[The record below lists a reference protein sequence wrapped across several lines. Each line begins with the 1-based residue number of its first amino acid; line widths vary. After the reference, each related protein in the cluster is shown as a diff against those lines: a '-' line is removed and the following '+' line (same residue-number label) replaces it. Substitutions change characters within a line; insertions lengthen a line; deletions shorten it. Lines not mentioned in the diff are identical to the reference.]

1 MSRKRRNKQLSE
13 EELLE
18 IQEFVYRKNEEEDK
32 FLTSMTV
39 NYKCRTENQGKLRDS
54 IRNNEIS
61 IVSGLPGTGK
71 AQPLHSKV
79 LTPNGWVKMGDISVG
94 DYVTTPKG
102 EHTKIT
108 GVFPQGKKDVY
119 KITFTDGRVVES
131 CDEHLWKVY
140 YRGWLNTYRV
150 LTLKDI
156 IDNHSKKITDGR
168 LYIPLIESSSN
179 EDIELPMNP
188 YLLGSLIGDGGM
200 TSNGIVF
207 SNKDTEILETVD
219 VLLQEDGYHLK
230 KLKHNEYDYGIRSIG
245 TIKTSGKSGEYT
257 NLITQQLNDLG
268 LLGKKSEEKF
278 IPEVYKKASKSQKL
292 QLIQGLMDTD
302 GTTDNRQCSISF
314 STSSKTLCDDFVEL
328 IRSIGG
334 ITKVKKKIP
343 KYTYNGEEKYGKPN
357 YTISI
362 RYNNPKDLF
371 SLSRKKSVC
380 ENYQYGNLHLKIK
393 SIDYVG
399 KMVTQCIMVEDEEHL
414 YVTDGYVVTHNTYIA
429 CAEALKLI
437 KSKSKYKKILLVK
450 SVTQLKGEDLGF
462 LPGDIQEKFDPY
474 MGSFVDNFEKIIGET
489 MTRKLRE
496 LGIISIQP
504 LAFIRGRSI
513 DNTIIIVDEAQN
525 ISLDNMRT
533 LMTRIGDNSKMIIL
547 GDVKQ
552 KDLRNKKDSSLEVII
567 DKFND
572 MDNFGCVEL
581 RNPND
586 VVRNPI
592 IKIIEEIFDEM
603 SEPSIT
609 NKGIIKG

>member
-13 EELLE
+13 QELLE

-71 AQPLHSKV
+71 
-79 LTPNGWVKMGDISVG
+79 
-94 DYVTTPKG
+94 
-102 EHTKIT
+102 
-108 GVFPQGKKDVY
+108 
-119 KITFTDGRVVES
+119 
-131 CDEHLWKVY
+131 
-140 YRGWLNTYRV
+140 
-150 LTLKDI
+150 
-156 IDNHSKKITDGR
+156 
-168 LYIPLIESSSN
+168 
-179 EDIELPMNP
+179 
-188 YLLGSLIGDGGM
+188 
-200 TSNGIVF
+200 
-207 SNKDTEILETVD
+207 
-219 VLLQEDGYHLK
+219 
-230 KLKHNEYDYGIRSIG
+230 
-245 TIKTSGKSGEYT
+245 
-257 NLITQQLNDLG
+257 
-268 LLGKKSEEKF
+268 
-278 IPEVYKKASKSQKL
+278 
-292 QLIQGLMDTD
+292 
-302 GTTDNRQCSISF
+302 
-314 STSSKTLCDDFVEL
+314 
-328 IRSIGG
+328 
-334 ITKVKKKIP
+334 
-343 KYTYNGEEKYGKPN
+343 
-357 YTISI
+357 
-362 RYNNPKDLF
+362 
-371 SLSRKKSVC
+371 
-380 ENYQYGNLHLKIK
+380 
-393 SIDYVG
+393 
-399 KMVTQCIMVEDEEHL
+399 
-414 YVTDGYVVTHNTYIA
+414 TYIA

-496 LGIISIQP
+496 LGIINIQP

-567 DKFND
+567 NKFNHI
-572 MDNFGCVEL
+572 DNFGCVEL
-581 RNPND
+581 RDPED

-592 IKIIEEIFDEM
+592 IKIIEETFDLLE
-603 SEPSIT
+603 
-609 NKGIIKG
+609 N

>member
-32 FLTSMTV
+32 FVTSMTV

-71 AQPLHSKV
+71 
-79 LTPNGWVKMGDISVG
+79 
-94 DYVTTPKG
+94 
-102 EHTKIT
+102 
-108 GVFPQGKKDVY
+108 
-119 KITFTDGRVVES
+119 
-131 CDEHLWKVY
+131 
-140 YRGWLNTYRV
+140 
-150 LTLKDI
+150 
-156 IDNHSKKITDGR
+156 
-168 LYIPLIESSSN
+168 
-179 EDIELPMNP
+179 
-188 YLLGSLIGDGGM
+188 
-200 TSNGIVF
+200 
-207 SNKDTEILETVD
+207 
-219 VLLQEDGYHLK
+219 
-230 KLKHNEYDYGIRSIG
+230 
-245 TIKTSGKSGEYT
+245 
-257 NLITQQLNDLG
+257 
-268 LLGKKSEEKF
+268 
-278 IPEVYKKASKSQKL
+278 
-292 QLIQGLMDTD
+292 
-302 GTTDNRQCSISF
+302 
-314 STSSKTLCDDFVEL
+314 
-328 IRSIGG
+328 
-334 ITKVKKKIP
+334 
-343 KYTYNGEEKYGKPN
+343 
-357 YTISI
+357 
-362 RYNNPKDLF
+362 
-371 SLSRKKSVC
+371 
-380 ENYQYGNLHLKIK
+380 
-393 SIDYVG
+393 
-399 KMVTQCIMVEDEEHL
+399 
-414 YVTDGYVVTHNTYIA
+414 TYIA

-450 SVTQLKGEDLGF
+450 SVTQLKGEDLGH

-496 LGIISIQP
+496 LGIINNQP

-572 MDNFGCVEL
+572 MGNFGCVEL

-592 IKIIEEIFDEM
+592 IKIIEEVFDDM
-603 SEPSIT
+603 LEPITT
-609 NKGIIKG
+609 NKSIIRG